1 MTVLV
6 FAALA
11 ALILAPLAHAL
22 LRPVRAIGRGEADR
36 ALYEAQLAEL
46 EVQRAQGR
54 LDEAA
59 HRAATVEV
67 QRRLLAAPP
76 ALPVAPPRRSPGL
89 ILVVAAMVP
98 LAGLGLY
105 LWRGTPDMPSAP
117 YAVRAEANRQED
129 VLLNQLRERLARAD
143 PATEIGRQG
152 FLLLGNAERNRGNW
166 AEAAAAWTRVLEAR
180 FDVGTASD
188 LAEVEIERGEVANAQ
203 RWLAMALARQPG
215 DPRLRFLMGLA
226 DARAGRVDEA
236 RTAWRAL
243 LAEAPPG
250 APWREVVEARL
261 RSLP

>member
-1 MTVLV
+1 
-6 FAALA
+6 
-11 ALILAPLAHAL
+11 
-22 LRPVRAIGRGEADR
+22 
-36 ALYEAQLAEL
+36 
-46 EVQRAQGR
+46 
-54 LDEAA
+54 
-59 HRAATVEV
+59 
-67 QRRLLAAPP
+67 
-76 ALPVAPPRRSPGL
+76 
-89 ILVVAAMVP
+89 MVP

-129 VLLNQLRERLARAD
+129 VLLGQLRERLARAD

>member
-1 MTVLV
+1 VTVLV
-6 FAALA
+6 FAGLA

-76 ALPVAPPRRSPGL
+76 ALPVAPPSRSPGL

-117 YAVRAEANRQED
+117 YAIRAEANRQED